1 MLPSNLGYLFEAS
14 VALQPAQPALLQG
27 DDIVSFGQLDARCNQ
42 VANALRELG
51 VRIGDR
57 VAIMSSND
65 YRFIEMLFGTIR
77 LGAVAVPVNV
87 RMGDDAISHI
97 VADSD
102 SPVIVANTDLAP
114 RALAVSRRV
123 PNIKHL
129 ICVGGAGGAAVDYD
143 SLVAAQPSSFPRR
156 TASPD
161 EICLQPYTSGST
173 GKPKGVLLSHASQI
187 WSADMMRKVDMVD
200 HTDRALVAVPLF
212 HKNAMV
218 AAVKPYLLAGGSL
231 VILPEFDA
239 AKVVEAIE
247 QFRITFITGTPAM
260 YKLVLQH
267 CNTSRQYDVSSLR
280 FALCG
285 SAVVSE
291 SLLAG
296 FQAIFRCPLVEVYG
310 LTEGGVPVANT
321 RCGFGKRG
329 SCGRKVPGSE
339 VRIVSEDGVTEL
351 GPDQIGEL
359 VVKNP
364 ALAKGYWKRP
374 AEMAEKFKN
383 GWLFTGDLMKQDRDG
398 FYYFVGRKDDMINV
412 SGEKVYP
419 KEVEEVLATHP
430 NVKDVAVVPAPHPVK
445 GHVPVAFVVER
456 STGTSSE
463 EEIKNFFLQRGAPY
477 AHPRRVRFV
486 ESLPLLGTGK
496 LDRTALKRL
505 ADETGETPA

>member
-1 MLPSNLGYLFEAS
+1 MLPSNLGYLFDAA
-14 VALQPAQPALLQG
+14 VALQPAQPALIQG
-27 DDIVSFGQLDARCNQ
+27 DAVISFEQLDARCNR

-51 VRIGDR
+51 VSIGDR

-65 YRFIEMLFGTIR
+65 YRFVEMLFGTIR
-77 LGAVAVPVNV
+77 LGAVPVPVNV
-87 RMGDDAISHI
+87 RMGDDAVSQV
-97 VADSD
+97 VADSE
-102 SPVIVANTDLAP
+102 SLVILANADLAT

-123 PNIKHL
+123 QTVRHL
-129 ICVGGAGGAAVDYD
+129 ICVGGAGGTAIDYE
-143 SLVAAQPSSFPRR
+143 SLVEGQLSSFPRR
-156 TASPD
+156 TVSPD
-161 EICLQPYTSGST
+161 EICLLPYTSGST

-187 WSADMMRKVDMVD
+187 WNADTMRKVSMID
-200 HTDRALVAVPLF
+200 HSDRALVAGPLF

-218 AAVKPYLLAGGSL
+218 VALKPFLLAGGTV

-239 AKVVEAIE
+239 AKVVAAIE
-247 QFRITFITGTPAM
+247 QFQITYITGTPAM
-260 YKLVLQH
+260 YKLLLQQ
-267 CNTSRQYDVSSLR
+267 CSAGQRRDVSSLR

-285 SAVVSE
+285 SAAVSE
-291 SLLAG
+291 SLLAE
-296 FQAIFRCPLVEVYG
+296 FQEIFRCPIVEIYG

-329 SCGRKVPGSE
+329 SCGRLVPGSE
-339 VRIVSEDGVTEL
+339 VRIVAEDGVNEL

-359 VVKNP
+359 VVRNP

-374 AEMAEKFKN
+374 AEMSEKFKD

-430 NVKDVAVVPAPHPVK
+430 NVKDVAVVPALHPLK

-456 STGTSSE
+456 NTGTSSE
-463 EEIKNFFLQRGAPY
+463 EEIKKFFLQRGAPY
-477 AHPRRVRFV
+477 AHPRRVHFV
-486 ESLPLLGTGK
+486 AGLPVGGTGK
-496 LDRTALKRL
+496 VDRAALTRL
-505 ADETGETPA
+505 ADEKRDA